1 MVLACVTRRTRSDAI
16 EDKGS
21 RGDGRARRG
30 TGFGQRIFYGLTGL
44 IDAVEHTL
52 RAYTWNLIEGYRG
65 NLVFRVTEIDEFEG
79 LSFCGRRP
87 LLQF

>member
-1 MVLACVTRRTRSDAI
+1 M
-16 EDKGS
+16 
-21 RGDGRARRG
+21 RAAAQDLS
-30 TGFGQRIFYGLTGL
+30 QRIFYGLAGL
-44 IDAVEHTL
+44 IDAVEYTL

-79 LSFCGRRP
+79 LSFCGRRR